1 MEWLIDLNVNDGYP
15 YLADLGEPQ
24 KFDRANL
31 FEEPVPYYLWVIRDR
46 QNDGYPYFAYLGEPQ
61 KFDRPNLFEEPVPYY
76 LWVIRDR
83 RNDGYPFIHFQ
94 FSTPV
99 ITNKDYIKLQR
110 QNQNKVITKI
120 VSTYNFNGDDVTFQ
134 RGEGDE
140 HSTLKISNPF
150 MTNEIMNDLYKE
162 LYGLEYVPYTMQWR
176 SYPYLEP
183 GDQVIIETKKGELL
197 RTYILQN
204 KIIFKGGLR
213 AETKAPASSQQQS
226 EFKHKGTLTQKVE
239 NLQKTTL
246 REGKDYYGVRTSREF
261 GLKIKREDGASEV
274 VLNSDRM
281 EFLANGEKKLYFD
294 IEDELYKFTGKIIAS
309 MFEGGTI
316 NIGNGTFEVEENGKV
331 TMKSGDIVI
340 TRQDGKARV
349 VISEASGMRFQ
360 KFNETT
366 QEWED
371 TIALDANGEGV
382 IIGGTIKTAKDGAR
396 IEISNNQI
404 RSYNDSGELHGLS
417 TNNSTE
423 QFGDWEFFD
432 NDTRV
437 FVVYNKT
444 LEQGV
449 TLMADNGAS
458 LNIGSA
464 GDVLVLEGYINMN
477 GTITIN
483 GNTISSFESK
493 TAGDTFGQTEKEMLQ
508 ETHDKLKE
516 LLDAINDN

>member
-1 MEWLIDLNVNDGYP
+1 MEWLIDLNVNNGYP
-15 YLADLGEPQ
+15 YLAD
-24 KFDRANL
+24 
-31 FEEPVPYYLWVIRDR
+31 
-46 QNDGYPYFAYLGEPQ
+46 LGEPQ

-94 FSTPV
+94 FSIPV

-183 GDQVIIETKKGELL
+183 GDQIIIEDQKGEYLQS
-197 RTYILQN
+197 YIMQN
-204 KIIFKGGLR
+204 KMTFKGGLR
-213 AETKAPASSQQQS
+213 ADTKAPAPSQQQS

-309 MFEGGTI
+309 MFEGGSI
-316 NIGNGTFEVEENGKV
+316 NIGEGTFEVNEDGKV
-331 TMKSGDIVI
+331 VIKSADVTI
-340 TRQDGKARV
+340 TRADGKARV
-349 VISEASGMRFQ
+349 VISEASGMKFQ
-360 KFNETT
+360 KYNDISAV
-366 QEWED
+366 WED
-371 TIALDANGEGV
+371 SIALDANGEGV
-382 IIGGTIKTAKDGAR
+382 ITGGLIRTSKDGAR

-404 RSYNDSGELHGLS
+404 RSYNTGGNPHGLV
-417 TNNSTE
+417 TNNSDNY
-423 QFGDWEFFD
+423 GDWDFYD
-432 NDTRV
+432 DGTRV
-437 FVVYNKT
+437 FTVYNKT
-444 LEQGV
+444 LQNGV
-449 TLMADNGAS
+449 TLMPVNGAT
-458 LNIGSA
+458 LNIGSMNETLIIE
-464 GDVLVLEGYINMN
+464 GDIEMN
-477 GTITIN
+477 GSITIN
-483 GNTISSFESK
+483 GNSLPSFSSK
-493 TAGDTFGQTEKEMLQ
+493 TAGSTFGTNEQEMLQ
-508 ETHDKLKE
+508 EVHDMLRQ

>member
-1 MEWLIDLNVNDGYP
+1 MVDWLIDSNANDGYP

-24 KFDRANL
+24 KFDR
-31 FEEPVPYYLWVIRDR
+31 
-46 QNDGYPYFAYLGEPQ
+46 
-61 KFDRPNLFEEPVPYY
+61 PNLFEEPIPYY

-94 FSTPV
+94 FSIPV

-110 QNQNKVITKI
+110 QNQNKVITRI

-183 GDQVIIETKKGELL
+183 GDQIIIEDQKGEYLQS
-197 RTYILQN
+197 YIMQN
-204 KIIFKGGLR
+204 KMTFKGGLR
-213 AETKAPASSQQQS
+213 ADTKAPAPSQQQS

-309 MFEGGTI
+309 MFEGGSI
-316 NIGNGTFEVEENGKV
+316 NIGNGTFTVDDEGKV
-331 TMKSGDIVI
+331 TINSGSIII
-340 TRQDGKARV
+340 TREDGNARI
-349 VISEASGMRFQ
+349 VISEAAGITFQ
-360 KFNETT
+360 KWNEVL
-366 QEWED
+366 EDWEE
-371 TIALDANGEGV
+371 TIGLDSEGAGV
-382 IIGGTIKTAKDGAR
+382 ITGGLIRTSKDGR
-396 IEISNNQI
+396 RVEVSNNQI
-404 RSYNDSGELHGLS
+404 RCYNDDGELNGFA
-417 TNNSTE
+417 TNNTSG
-423 QFGDWEFFD
+423 QFGDWEFYD
-432 NDTRV
+432 NGNLV
-437 FVVYNKT
+437 FRVYNAT
-444 LEQGV
+444 VGQGV
-449 TLMADNGAS
+449 TLLPENGAS
-458 LNIGSA
+458 LIVGSH
-464 GDVLVLEGYINMN
+464 GNVLGLCGYMS
-477 GTITIN
+477 IN
-483 GNTISSFESK
+483 GNSLPSFSSK
-493 TAGDTFGQTEKEMLQ
+493 TAGGTFGTNEQDMLQ
-508 ETHDKLKE
+508 EVHDMLRQ

>member
-1 MEWLIDLNVNDGYP
+1 MDWLIDSNVNEGYP
-15 YLADLGEPQ
+15 YLADLC
-24 KFDRANL
+24 
-31 FEEPVPYYLWVIRDR
+31 
-46 QNDGYPYFAYLGEPQ
+46 EPQ

-94 FSTPV
+94 FSIPV

-162 LYGLEYVPYTMQWR
+162 LYGLEYVPYAMQWR

-183 GDQVIIETKKGELL
+183 GDQIIIEDQKGECLQS
-197 RTYILQN
+197 YIMQN
-204 KIIFKGGLR
+204 KMTFKGGLR
-213 AETKAPASSQQQS
+213 ADTKAPAPSQQQS

-294 IEDELYKFTGKIIAS
+294 IEEELYKFTGKMIAS
-309 MFEGGTI
+309 MFEGGSI
-316 NIGNGTFEVEENGKV
+316 NIGEGTFEVNEDGKV
-331 TMKSGDIVI
+331 VIKSADVTI
-340 TRQDGKARV
+340 TRADGKARV
-349 VISEASGMRFQ
+349 VISEASGMKFQ
-360 KFNETT
+360 KYNDISAV
-366 QEWED
+366 WED
-371 TIALDANGEGV
+371 SIALDANGEGV
-382 IIGGTIKTAKDGAR
+382 VTGGLIRTSKDGR
-396 IEISNNQI
+396 RVEVSNNQI
-404 RSYNDSGELHGLS
+404 RCYNDYGELNGFA
-417 TNNSTE
+417 TNNTSG
-423 QFGDWEFFD
+423 QFGDWEFYD
-432 NDTRV
+432 NGKLV
-437 FVVYNKT
+437 FRVYNAT
-444 LEQGV
+444 SGQGV
-449 TLMADNGAS
+449 TLLPENGAS
-458 LNIGSA
+458 LVVGSH
-464 GDVLVLEGYINMN
+464 GNVLGLHGYIS
-477 GTITIN
+477 IN
-483 GNTISSFESK
+483 GNAISSLSTK
-493 TAGDTFGQTEKEMLQ
+493 IAGGTYGANEQEMLQ
-508 ETHDKLKE
+508 EIYDKLQE
-516 LLDAINDN
+516 LIDAINDN